1 MTINSSI
8 LSLCVPHDRLP
19 PVVGSFSDVS
29 QMYTGDGPV
38 SHSWSRGTIA
48 SQHLESLL
56 VEFKAFGLYYMRET
70 VAVMDQPQIV
80 KAIAEAENLFT
91 QIGLD
96 PARAA
101 SCTSYECSNDQ
112 LVAALQL
119 PEALSAAEVLCDDE
133 GETLPY
139 VVAYLKAH
147 LVVLRHALRNDL
159 LVLHGQSHHLD
170 GSDA

>member
-8 LSLCVPHDRLP
+8 LSLCVPHDKLP
-19 PVVGSFSDVS
+19 PVVSSFSDVS
-29 QMYTGDGPV
+29 QLYTEDGPV

-56 VEFKAFGLYYMRET
+56 VEFKAVGLYYMRET

-80 KAIAEAENLFT
+80 KAIAEAENLFA

-96 PARAA
+96 PTRAA
-101 SCTSYECSNDQ
+101 SCTAYECSDHE
-112 LVAALQL
+112 LIAASQL

-147 LVVLRHALRNDL
+147 MVVLRHALRNDL